1 MFSIIDRSCKVYSA
15 VIENWLLIYWS
26 YKDTKPFCALD
37 LQEYEAREDDA
48 DLVPNDANLTKDGV
62 KKNLKIASSFKVF
75 SFYSERNS
83 YNVSEFIY

>member
-26 YKDTKPFCALD
+26 YKDPKPFCALD

-62 KKNLKIASSFKVF
+62 KKNVKIASSFKVF
-75 SFYSERNS
+75 SFYSERNT